1 MLPANGKLRQEECSV
16 KKPQIIFKYLFAE
29 DYNPVYVNGA
39 HGGVSPRGELVVHFY
54 LERSGIPV
62 AITQEI
68 NANGTI
74 GAVIDEVPA
83 DFNQT
88 LYRAVESGIVL
99 NYESAR
105 TIHGWL
111 GERIKELEALQQAKE
126 SMQFTGADPAKDI
139 TH

>member
-1 MLPANGKLRQEECSV
+1 M

-62 AITQEI
+62 AITQEV
-68 NANGTI
+68 NPNGTV

-88 LYRAVESGIVL
+88 LYRAVETGIVM

-105 TIHGWL
+105 TIHACL
-111 GERIKELEALQQAKE
+111 GERIKEFDALQKARE
-126 SMQFTGADPAKDI
+126 AMPFGAADPSQDI

>member
-1 MLPANGKLRQEECSV
+1 V

-62 AITQEI
+62 AITQEV
-68 NANGTI
+68 NPNGTI

-99 NYESAR
+99 NYDSAR

-111 GERIKELEALQQAKE
+111 GDRIKELEALHQAKATMPFGVPDP
-126 SMQFTGADPAKDI
+126 SMDI

>member
-1 MLPANGKLRQEECSV
+1 MGKLKKEECPV
-16 KKPQIIFKYLFAE
+16 KKQQIIFKYLFAE

-54 LERSGIPV
+54 LERPGIPV
-62 AITQEI
+62 AITQEV
-68 NANGTI
+68 NSNGTI
-74 GAVIDEVPA
+74 GQVIEEVPE
-83 DFNQT
+83 DFSQT

-99 NYESAR
+99 NSESAR

-111 GERIKELEALQQAKE
+111 GERIKELDALQQAKE
-126 SMQFTGADPAKDI
+126 KMQFGALDPAMDV

>member
-1 MLPANGKLRQEECSV
+1 M
-16 KKPQIIFKYLFAE
+16 KKSQIIFKYLFAE

-68 NANGTI
+68 NPNGTI
-74 GAVIDEVPA
+74 GEVIDEVPA

-105 TIHGWL
+105 TIHAWL
-111 GERIKELEALQQAKE
+111 GERVRELEAIQQAKE
-126 SMQFTGADPAKDI
+126 KMQFGAVDPSTEIA
-139 TH
+139 H